1 MQIFKSPF
9 FRSFKVRL
17 LLSFLS
23 FILVILVWLMMYLY
37 IDHRHKQLN
46 AFSANLTRIH
56 VRYFESTGYLQK
68 FLLYGFHSPVFYKT
82 GQQPDLD
89 RFLSLQKE
97 ITGELSELKNAAK
110 ANDVAVK
117 GYLDTLKLI
126 THATYI
132 SGNELKQLYLKKG
145 FEDYGTEGS
154 MRKYAHWLEKSGKIA
169 RYDVLQLRR
178 HEKDYMLRGRITY
191 ARLFTKHNDSL
202 MQKLSQ
208 KDSDYKA
215 LLNYKKNFLAL
226 VNYTER
232 LGVNSKWGIVPQTQ
246 QAISQFEKVYKQ
258 TDAFVSVSADRL
270 RKEFTTLLIM
280 FSVLLLL
287 VALVLSVLFAKYL
300 TRDIRELNSRMAAFI
315 STDFDDIRILQPEKG
330 ILPNSIEIEQLFR
343 DFNLLKETIRS
354 YIASLQDQGQEMQAL
369 NEELQAQSEEMREV
383 NEQLLIQ
390 QNQEHAAREEA
401 ERANQAKSV
410 FLATMSHEIRTPM
423 NGVLGMTSL
432 LQQTQLNT
440 EQTEYVETI
449 KQSGETLLN
458 VINDILDFSKIE
470 SGKLELDPQEFN
482 LRQCVEE
489 VMDIFASRAAV
500 VGLDLV
506 YQIDHDIPLQL
517 MADCMRLKQ
526 VLINLLSN
534 AVKFTHV
541 GEVFLGV
548 TLLKR
553 TAENTVEIEFEVR
566 DTGIGILPDKLSRLF
581 QAFSQV
587 DSSTTR
593 KYGGTG
599 LGLAISQRLV
609 ELMGGTIS
617 AESTPGKGTSFRFH
631 ISVDISTQDLRI
643 HVPCTMA
650 GQEGKRVLVV
660 DDNGTNRRILQIQLE
675 QWKLTSV
682 LAASA
687 KEALTILE
695 QYHFDLVISDMQMPE
710 MDGVELAGLIKQKH
724 SLLPIVLLSSIGDE
738 TRDKYPHLFSAVL
751 IKPVKQQSL
760 CGVIQGALS
769 VTTVSYDQKP
779 VQSLLDP
786 GFALAHPLQILVAED
801 NLINQKLILR
811 ILTKL
816 GYHPAMAENGLEVLA
831 LLAQNDFDLILMD
844 IQMPEMDGLEAT
856 RIIRS
861 NPGRQ
866 PGIIAM
872 TANAMQEDKE
882 NCLAAGMN
890 DYLSKPVKI
899 ELLLNAM
906 SNLKIDSLSF
916 TGRE

>member
-1 MQIFKSPF
+1 MQLFKLPF
-9 FRSFKVRL
+9 FRSFKARL

-23 FILVILVWLMMYLY
+23 FIVVILVWLLMYLY
-37 IDHRHKQLN
+37 IDHRQKQLN

-56 VRYFESTGYLQK
+56 VRYLESTGYLQK
-68 FLLYGFHSPVFYKT
+68 FLLYGFHSPVFHKT

-89 RFLSLQKE
+89 RFLTLQKE
-97 ITGELSELKNAAK
+97 ITRDLAELKK
-110 ANDVAVK
+110 TTETNDVAVK

-126 THATYI
+126 SHSTYI
-132 SGNELKQLYLKKG
+132 SGNALKQLYLKRG

-154 MRKYAHWLEKSGKIA
+154 LRKYAHWLEKSGKIPL
-169 RYDVLQLRR
+169 YDVLQLRR
-178 HEKDYMLRGRITY
+178 HEKDYMLRGRMTY
-191 ARLFTKHNDSL
+191 ALLFTKYNDSL
-202 MQKLSQ
+202 LQKLSQ
-208 KDSDYKA
+208 KDSDYRA
-215 LLNYKKNFLAL
+215 LLNYKNNFLAL
-226 VNYTER
+226 VDYTEK
-232 LGVNSKWGIVPQTQ
+232 LGVNSNQGIVPQTQ
-246 QAISQFEKVYKQ
+246 HSISQFEKVYKQ
-258 TDAFVSVSADRL
+258 TDVFVETSADRL
-270 RKEFTTLLIM
+270 RKEFTTVLIV

-287 VALVLSVLFAKYL
+287 LALTLSILFAKYL
-300 TRDIRELNSRMAAFI
+300 TRDIRELNKQMAAFI
-315 STDFDDIRILQPEKG
+315 STDFDDIKILQPEKN
-330 ILPNSIEIEQLFR
+330 ILPNSIEIEKLFR

-390 QNQEHAAREEA
+390 QQQEHAAREEA

-432 LQQTQLNT
+432 LQQTQLNV

-470 SGKLELDPQEFN
+470 SGKLELDPQDFN
-482 LRQCVEE
+482 LRQCIEE
-489 VMDIFASRAAV
+489 VMDIFASRTAV

-506 YQIDHDIPLQL
+506 YQIDHDIPVQL
-517 MADCMRLKQ
+517 IADCMRLKQ

-541 GEVFLGV
+541 GEVFLGI

-553 TAENTVEIEFEVR
+553 TDENSVEIEFEVR
-566 DTGIGILPDKLSRLF
+566 DTGIGIFPDKLSRLF
-581 QAFSQV
+581 HAFSQV

-617 AESTPGKGTSFRFH
+617 AESTPDKGTSFRFY
-631 ISVDISTQDLRI
+631 INADISTQDLRI

-660 DDNGTNRRILQIQLE
+660 DDNGTNRRILQVQLV
-675 QWKLTSV
+675 QWKLIPI

-687 KEALTILE
+687 KEALIILG
-695 QYHFDLVISDMQMPE
+695 QNNFDLVISDMQMPE
-710 MDGVELAGLIKQKH
+710 MDGVELAGLIKQMQP
-724 SLLPIVLLSSIGDE
+724 SLPIILLSSIGDE

-751 IKPVKQQSL
+751 TKPVKQQNL

-769 VTTVSYDQKP
+769 VMTIPQDQKP
-779 VQSLLDP
+779 VQNLLDP
-786 GFALAHPLQILVAED
+786 GFAVAHPLQILVAED

-811 ILTKL
+811 ILNKL
-816 GYHPAMAENGLEVLA
+816 GYHPNIAENGLEVLA
-831 LLAQNDFDLILMD
+831 LLAENAFDLILMD

-861 NPGRQ
+861 NPGHQ
-866 PGIIAM
+866 PIIIAM

-899 ELLLNAM
+899 ELLLNAL
-906 SNLKIDSLSF
+906 SNLKKLQV
-916 TGRE
+916 

>member
-1 MQIFKSPF
+1 
-9 FRSFKVRL
+9 
-17 LLSFLS
+17 
-23 FILVILVWLMMYLY
+23 MYLY
-37 IDHRHKQLN
+37 IDHRQKQLS
-46 AFSANLTRIH
+46 AFSANLTRVH
-56 VRYFESTGYLQK
+56 VQYLESTGYLQR

-82 GQQPDLD
+82 GKQPDLD
-89 RFLSLQKE
+89 RFLALQKE
-97 ITGELSELKNAAK
+97 ITHEFTELKNAAK
-110 ANDVAVK
+110 VNNVAVK
-117 GYLDTLKLI
+117 GYLDTLKMLSN
-126 THATYI
+126 TTYV
-132 SGNELKQLYLKKG
+132 SGNALKQLYLKRG
-145 FEDYGTEGS
+145 FEDYGTEGN
-154 MRKYAHWLEKSGKIA
+154 MRRYAHWLEKSGKVA

-202 MQKLSQ
+202 MQKLS
-208 KDSDYKA
+208 KNDSDYKA
-215 LLNYKKNFLAL
+215 LLNYKNNFLAL
-226 VNYTER
+226 VGYTEK
-232 LGVNSKWGIVPQTQ
+232 LGINGSSGIVPQTQ
-246 QAISQFEKVYKQ
+246 QAISRFEQVYRQ
-258 TDAFVSVSADRL
+258 THAFVGVRAERL
-270 RKEFTTLLIM
+270 RKEFTILLIV
-280 FSVLLLL
+280 FSTLLLL
-287 VALVLSVLFAKYL
+287 CALILSIFFTKYL
-300 TRDIRELNSRMAAFI
+300 TRDIQELNVRMEEFI
-315 STDFDDIRILQPEKG
+315 SADFNDIKIFQAEKG
-330 ILPNSIEIEQLFR
+330 ILPNTIEIEKLFR
-343 DFNLLKETIRS
+343 DFNHLKETIRS
-354 YIASLQDQGQEMQAL
+354 YIVSLQYQGQEMQAL

-383 NEQLLIQ
+383 NKQLLIK

-432 LQQTQLNT
+432 LQQTQLNI

-470 SGKLELDPQEFN
+470 SGKLELDPQDFN
-482 LRQCVEE
+482 LRQCIEE

-500 VGLDLV
+500 AGLDLV
-506 YQIDHDIPLQL
+506 YQIDHDIPVQL
-517 MADCMRLKQ
+517 IADCMRLKQ

-548 TLLKR
+548 TLLKK
-553 TAENTVEIEFEVR
+553 TNKNAVEIEFEVR
-566 DTGIGILPDKLSRLF
+566 DTGIGIFPDKLSRLF

-599 LGLAISQRLV
+599 LGLVISQRLV

-617 AESTPGKGTSFRFH
+617 AESIPDKGTSFRFY
-631 ISVDISTQDLRI
+631 ISADISTQDLRI

-650 GQEGKRVLVV
+650 GQEGKRVMVV
-660 DDNGTNRRILQIQLE
+660 DDNGTNRRILQLQLE
-675 QWKLTSV
+675 QWKLISV

-687 KEALTILE
+687 KEALVILE
-695 QYHFDLVISDMQMPE
+695 ENNFDLVISDMQMPE
-710 MDGVELAGLIKQKH
+710 MDGVELAGLIKQKQP
-724 SLLPIVLLSSIGDE
+724 SIPIILLSSIGDE

-751 IKPVKQQSL
+751 TKPVKQQNL

-769 VTTVSYDQKP
+769 VITVPQDKKP
-779 VQSLLDP
+779 VQNLLDH
-786 GFALAHPLQILVAED
+786 GFAEIHPLQILVAED

-811 ILTKL
+811 ILNKL
-816 GYHPAMAENGLEVLA
+816 GYHPAIAENGLEVLA
-831 LLAQNDFDLILMD
+831 LLAENAFDLILMD

-866 PGIIAM
+866 PIIIAM

-882 NCLAAGMN
+882 DCLAAGMN

-899 ELLLNAM
+899 DLLLSALAKSSPEKF
-906 SNLKIDSLSF
+906 SNKK
-916 TGRE
+916 

>member
-1 MQIFKSPF
+1 
-9 FRSFKVRL
+9 
-17 LLSFLS
+17 
-23 FILVILVWLMMYLY
+23 MMYLY
-37 IDHRHKQLN
+37 INHRHKQLN
-46 AFSANLTRIH
+46 TFSTSLTRIH
-56 VRYFESTGYLQK
+56 VRYLESTGYLQK
-68 FLLYGFHSPVFYKT
+68 FLLYGFHSPEFYKT
-82 GQQPDLD
+82 GQQHDLD
-89 RFLSLQKE
+89 RFLALQVE
-97 ITGELSELKNAAK
+97 ITRELAELRKTAEE
-110 ANDVAVK
+110 NDVAVK
-117 GYLDTLKLI
+117 DYLDTLNVI
-126 THATYI
+126 SNATHT
-132 SGNELKQLYLKKG
+132 SGTELKQLYFKKG
-145 FEDYGTEGS
+145 FEDYGTEGN
-154 MRKYAHWLEKSGKIA
+154 MRKYAHWLEKSDRVA

-178 HEKDYMLRGRITY
+178 HEKDYMLRGRMDY
-191 ARLFTKHNDSL
+191 ARLFTKHIDSL
-202 MQKLSQ
+202 MKMLS
-208 KDSDYKA
+208 KKNGDYQA
-215 LLNYKKNFLAL
+215 LLKYKNNFLTL
-226 VNYTER
+226 VNYTEK
-232 LGVNSKWGIVPQTQ
+232 LGVNSQQGIVPETQ
-246 QAISQFEKVYKQ
+246 RAISRFEKVYNR
-258 TDAFVSVSADRL
+258 TDRFVGTSAERL
-270 RKEFTTLLIM
+270 RRQFTMLLIV

-287 VALVLSVLFAKYL
+287 LALALSLLFSKYL

-315 STDFDDIRILQPEKG
+315 GTDFNDIRILEAEKG
-330 ILPNSIEIEQLFR
+330 IVPNSIEIEKLFR
-343 DFNLLKETIRS
+343 DFNLLKETIIS

-432 LQQTQLNT
+432 LQETQMNT

-470 SGKLELDPQEFN
+470 SGKLELDPQDFN
-482 LRQCVEE
+482 LRQCIEE

-506 YQIDHDIPLQL
+506 YQIDHDIPTQL
-517 MADCMRLKQ
+517 LADGMRLKQ

-534 AVKFTHV
+534 AVKFTPS
-541 GEVFLGV
+541 GEVFLGIS
-548 TLLKR
+548 LLKR
-553 TAENTVEIEFEVR
+553 TDDDRLEIEFEVR
-566 DTGIGILPDKLSRLF
+566 DTGIGIPPDKLSRLF

-609 ELMGGTIS
+609 ALMGGTIS
-617 AESTPGKGTSFRFH
+617 AESTLGKGTSFRFH
-631 ISVDISTQDLRI
+631 ISAEISTQDLRI

-660 DDNGTNRRILQIQLE
+660 DDNGTNRRILQVQLE
-675 QWKLTSV
+675 QWKLISV
-682 LAASA
+682 LADSA
-687 KEALTILE
+687 KEALAILE
-695 QYHFDLVISDMQMPE
+695 QNQFDLIISDMQMPE
-710 MDGVELAGLIKQKH
+710 MDGVELSGLIKQKQP
-724 SLLPIVLLSSIGDE
+724 SLPIILLSSIGDE

-751 IKPVKQQSL
+751 TKPVKQQSL

-769 VTTVSYDQKP
+769 VTTVAHDHKP

-786 GFALAHPLQILVAED
+786 GFADKHPLQILVAED

-811 ILTKL
+811 ILDKL
-816 GYHPAMAENGLEVLA
+816 GYHPAIAENGLEVLA
-831 LLAQNDFDLILMD
+831 LLAANDYDLILMD

-866 PGIIAM
+866 PVIIAM

-882 NCLAAGMN
+882 DCLAAGMN

-899 ELLLNAM
+899 ELLLNA
-906 SNLKIDSLSF
+906 LSKVKQPQV
-916 TGRE
+916 

>member
-1 MQIFKSPF
+1 
-9 FRSFKVRL
+9 
-17 LLSFLS
+17 
-23 FILVILVWLMMYLY
+23 MMYLY
-37 IDHRHKQLN
+37 IDHRQKQLN
-46 AFSANLTRIH
+46 TFSANLTRIH
-56 VRYFESTGYLQK
+56 VRYLESTGYLQK

-89 RFLSLQKE
+89 RFLTLQKE
-97 ITGELSELKNAAK
+97 ITHELAKLKTTAK

-117 GYLDTLKLI
+117 GYLDTLGMI
-126 THATYI
+126 SHATYI
-132 SGNELKQLYLKKG
+132 SGNELKRLYLKRG
-145 FEDYGTEGS
+145 FEDYGTEGN
-154 MRKYAHWLEKSGKIA
+154 MRKYAHWLENSRKIPL
-169 RYDVLQLRR
+169 YDVLQLRR
-178 HEKDYMLRGRITY
+178 HEKDYMLRGRKTY
-191 ARLFTKHNDSL
+191 VQLFTKYNDSL
-202 MQKLSQ
+202 IQKLSQ

-215 LLNYKKNFLAL
+215 LLNYKNNFLAL
-226 VNYTER
+226 VDYTEK
-232 LGVNSKWGIVPQTQ
+232 LGVNSDQGIVPQTQ
-246 QAISQFEKVYKQ
+246 QAISQFERVYKQ
-258 TDAFVSVSADRL
+258 TDVFVGISADRI
-270 RKEFTTLLIM
+270 RKDFTLLLIEVSA
-280 FSVLLLL
+280 FLLLI
-287 VALVLSVLFAKYL
+287 ALTLSILFAKYL
-300 TRDIRELNSRMAAFI
+300 TRDIRELNTRMAAFI
-315 STDFDDIRILQPEKG
+315 STDFNDIRILQPEKS
-330 ILPNSIEIEQLFR
+330 ILPNSIEVEKLFR

-390 QNQEHAAREEA
+390 QNQEHAAREDA

-432 LQQTQLNT
+432 LQQTQLNV

-470 SGKLELDPQEFN
+470 SGKLELDLQDFN
-482 LRQCVEE
+482 LRQCIEE

-506 YQIDHDIPLQL
+506 YQIDHDIPVQL
-517 MADCMRLKQ
+517 IADCMRLKQ

-553 TAENTVEIEFEVR
+553 TDENSVQIEFEVR

-617 AESTPGKGTSFRFH
+617 AESTPDKGTSFRFY
-631 ISVDISTQDLRI
+631 INADISTQDLRI

-660 DDNGTNRRILQIQLE
+660 DDNGTNRRILQVQLE
-675 QWKLTSV
+675 QWRLVSV

-687 KEALTILE
+687 KEALTLLE
-695 QYHFDLVISDMQMPE
+695 QNHFDLVISDMQMPE
-710 MDGVELAGLIKQKH
+710 MDGVELAEFIKQRQPA
-724 SLLPIVLLSSIGDE
+724 LPIILLSSIGDE

-751 IKPVKQQSL
+751 TKPVKQQNL

-769 VTTVSYDQKP
+769 VITIPQDQKP
-779 VQSLLDP
+779 VQNLLDP
-786 GFALAHPLQILVAED
+786 GFALAHPLRILVAED

-831 LLAQNDFDLILMD
+831 LLADNAFDLILMD

-866 PGIIAM
+866 PVIIAM

-899 ELLLNAM
+899 ELLLSA
-906 SNLKIDSLSF
+906 LSKF
-916 TGRE
+916 KEVAN